1 MEYCNLRGKSKEY
14 LKVIK
19 REAIFSGVKSNRIDT
34 ESWFPENDFATNV
47 IRKDIKCVIGKIT
60 LKL

>member
-1 MEYCNLRGKSKEY
+1 MEYCNLREKSKEY

-19 REAIFSGVKSNRIDT
+19 REAIFSGVKNNIIDT

-47 IRKDIKCVIGKIT
+47 IGKDIKCVTGKIT

>member
-1 MEYCNLRGKSKEY
+1 M
-14 LKVIK
+14 IK
-19 REAIFSGVKSNRIDT
+19 REAIFSGVKSNIIDT
-34 ESWFPENDFATNV
+34 ESWFPENDFATSV